1 MFDCIPQEPLKITA
15 FTYAIMNATGQDY
28 VVLFDKK
35 CSYLQVNIILLS
47 HTSEIAM
54 TSISFTA
61 KLLISTSVT
70 ISEHAED
77 LFCFMCD
84 FSQFFLP
91 KLCLP

>member
-1 MFDCIPQEPLKITA
+1 MFDCIPQEPVKVTA
-15 FTYAIMNATGQDY
+15 FTYTIMSATRQDC
-28 VVLFDKK
+28 VVLLDKK

-54 TSISFTA
+54 TSIFFTA
-61 KLLISTSVT
+61 KLLINTSVT
-70 ISEHAED
+70 ISEHTED